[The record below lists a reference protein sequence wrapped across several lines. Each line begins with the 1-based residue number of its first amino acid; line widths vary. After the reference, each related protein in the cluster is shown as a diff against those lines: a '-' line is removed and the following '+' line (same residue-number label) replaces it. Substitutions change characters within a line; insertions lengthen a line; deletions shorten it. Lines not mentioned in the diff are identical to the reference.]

1 MPRLRLYKP
10 EKGAD
15 YYYIDRA
22 VREQFDIGGTDVLV
36 HKYIGPKKSDK
47 DGNPIPTD
55 ETTIQDV
62 LFLENRDRKYDQD
75 IYQLSGVYNVS
86 DSDFDLS
93 QFGLFLAS
101 DTVFITLHLNDMI
114 ARMGRRIMSG
124 DVIELPHQ
132 LDDTALDPNGDKK
145 PLKKFYVVQD
155 AQRGSEGYSQTWW
168 PHIWRIKCTPL
179 TDTQE
184 FKDILGDP
192 NDPDSIA
199 ANQTGLSKAL
209 EITDTVVEA
218 AVESS
223 PTLEADT
230 SMLVNGKEAPP
241 TWDYGCDIPSGDSFP
256 QNPVNGQMFLRSDY
270 EPNRLFEFRD
280 NRWFRRYDNVD
291 ISTWESRTLN
301 AGPYIHNPRTT
312 VVGGNEFA
320 ERQAISKVI
329 KPKADN

>member
-1 MPRLRLYKP
+1 MLFRS
-10 EKGAD
+10 D

-55 ETTIQDV
+55 ELTIQDV

-101 DTVFITLHLNDMI
+101 DTIFITLHLNDMI

-132 LDDTALDPNGDKK
+132 LDDTALDPEGNKK

-155 AQRGSEGYSQTWW
+155 AQRGSEGYSQTWY

-179 TDTQE
+179 NDTQE
-184 FKDILGDP
+184 FKDIIGDAS
-192 NDPDSIA
+192 DPDSVA
-199 ANQTGLSKAL
+199 ANQTGLSIAL
-209 EITDTVVEA
+209 DITDQNLEA
-218 AVESS
+218 AIESS

-241 TWDYGCDIPSGDSFP
+241 VWDYGCDIPTGDTFP
-256 QNPVNGQMFLRSDY
+256 SSPVNGQMFLRTDY
-270 EPNRLFEFRD
+270 
-280 NRWFRRYDNVD
+280 
-291 ISTWESRTLN
+291 T
-301 AGPYIHNPRTT
+301 
-312 VVGGNEFA
+312 
-320 ERQAISKVI
+320 
-329 KPKADN
+329 PKIGRAHV

>member
-1 MPRLRLYKP
+1 MPRLRLWKP
-10 EKGAD
+10 EKSND

-22 VREQFDIGGTDVLV
+22 VREQFDIGGTSLLV
-36 HKYIGPKKSDK
+36 HKYIGPKKSDTE
-47 DGNPIPTD
+47 GNPIPTD

-75 IYQLSGVYNVS
+75 IYELSGVYNVS
-86 DSDFDLS
+86 DTDFDLS
-93 QFGLFLAS
+93 QFGLFLQS
-101 DTVFITLHLNDMI
+101 DTIFITLHLNDMI
-114 ARMGRRIMSG
+114 DRMGRRIMSG

-132 LDDTALDPNGDKK
+132 LDDTALDLNGTKK
-145 PLKKFYVVQD
+145 PIKKFYVVAD

-179 TDTQE
+179 TDSQE

-199 ANQTGLSKAL
+199 ANQTGLATAL
-209 EITDTVVEA
+209 DIMDTNLEA
-218 AVESS
+218 AVASS

-241 TWDYGCDIPSGDSFP
+241 AWDYGCDIPEGDTFP
-256 QNPVNGQMFLRSDY
+256 TNPVQGTMFMRTDFV
-270 EPNRLFEFRD
+270 PPRLFEFR
-280 NRWFRRYDNVD
+280 NNKWLRRYDNVD
-291 ISTWESRTLN
+291 VTTWESRTLN
-301 AGPYIHNPRTT
+301 AGPFIHNPRTT
-312 VVGGNEFA
+312 VVGDSEFA